1 MELYSNLHKARLQ
14 GADLRA
20 ANLSNA
26 SLFRADLQGAIYNN
40 YTQFPDGF
48 DPVAAGAVLVKDND

>member
-1 MELYSNLHKARLQ
+1 MELNSNLHKAR
-14 GADLRA
+14 
-20 ANLSNA
+20 
-26 SLFRADLQGAIYNN
+26 LQGAIYNN